1 MSAPHAGRAAA
12 APLPRAAY
20 RHWRRDVIRFA
31 DLDTL
36 GHVNN
41 VAYATFLETGRV
53 GFFVDLGV
61 PVDGAERLWMAVRLE
76 IDYRRQLSLPGA
88 VDIGSGVLDIGRTS
102 VRLAHG
108 IFAGDACAASGECVM
123 VMVERATGRP
133 RPIPDDV
140 RARLEALRCA

>member
-1 MSAPHAGRAAA
+1 MSAPAAGRGVA
-12 APLPRAAY
+12 APWPRAAF

-61 PVDGAERLWMAVRLE
+61 PVDGADRRWMAVRLE
-76 IDYRRQLSLPGA
+76 LDYRHQLSLPGT
-88 VDIGSGVLDIGRTS
+88 VDIGSGVLDLGRTS

-108 IFAGDACAASGECVM
+108 IFTGDVCAASGECVM
-123 VMVERATGRP
+123 VMVERSNGRP
-133 RPIPDDV
+133 LSIPDDI